1 MRAVTAPPSLDL
13 TLGTSAS
20 LLLLH
25 NLWQQYCTL
34 YYTIVLL
41 CVVLFSSDMHTQ
53 AWLKL
58 LFLHFGTSNT
68 NQNISAYSC
77 CHFAADIA
85 CFESRIF
92 LNNPFFNLF
101 LYNVIFS

>member
-20 LLLLH
+20 LFLLH
-25 NLWQQYCTL
+25 NSWQQYCTL

-41 CVVLFSSDMHTQ
+41 CVVLFSSDMHAQ

-58 LFLHFGTSNT
+58 FLQDF
-68 NQNISAYSC
+68 
-77 CHFAADIA
+77 
-85 CFESRIF
+85 F